1 MPTQSDVARLAGVS
15 TATVS
20 RVINGRGVV
29 TSEVRTRVQQ
39 AIEALHYVPHAGA
52 RALALQR
59 SGTLGAIIPTLNNAI
74 FAEGINAFERAS
86 RLRGYAFIL
95 AIAPDEPTAYL
106 QQIMRMIER
115 GVDGLLLVGNDHESV
130 VYDRLEKAA
139 VRHVCS
145 WAFDAR
151 ARAPNIGFSN
161 VLAMRSVVDHL
172 IELGHQKVGM
182 LAGRSARND
191 RARERIRGVTER
203 LNYHGIAL
211 PPQRIIELDYSI
223 SDSRKAFWQL
233 IEHDLSAI
241 ICGNDVIAQGAMLEA
256 LKMGL
261 QLPGD
266 LSITGFDDLE
276 LSAELS
282 PALTTVHVN
291 ANRMGE
297 LAATALIDSVE
308 NKTAVVSCELTTR
321 LVARETSGTC
331 SSSPVQD
338 VAINDLLQRSKK
350 RID

>member
-74 FAEGINAFERAS
+74 FAEGINAFEHAS
-86 RLRGYAFIL
+86 RVRGYAFIL

-106 QQIMRMIER
+106 KQIMRMIER

-130 VYDRLEKAA
+130 VFDRLEKAA

-145 WAFDAR
+145 WAFDPR

-161 VLAMRSVVDHL
+161 ALAMRSVVDHL
-172 IELGHQKVGM
+172 VELGHQKVGM
-182 LAGRSARND
+182 LAGRSAYND
-191 RARERIRGVTER
+191 RARERIRGTTER
-203 LNYHGIAL
+203 LNHHGIAL

-223 SDSRKAFWQL
+223 RDSRKAFWQL
-233 IEHDLSAI
+233 IENDLSAI

-261 QLPGD
+261 RLPDD

-308 NKTAVVSCELTTR
+308 NKIAVASCELTTR

-331 SSSPVQD
+331 TSLEQG
-338 VAINDLLQRSKK
+338 ITEHLLLQRSKK
-350 RID
+350 RVD